1 MIKKTFI
8 ALFFFVFAAFSILAV
23 RGRLLYLD
31 ATTVAGEAGLEAKLF
46 HIGYLTLL
54 VLYVFFTYVFIKTA
68 KDDDNYR
75 KVLMGMALPLYVLG
89 AFGIIAGIGCGV
101 LGCTYGAEYD
111 PILGALLN
119 LEFLDRFFGDQA
131 EVLYKFTVRMPL

>member
-31 ATTVAGEAGLEAKLF
+31 ATSLAGQIGLEAKLF

-54 VLYVFFTYVFIKTA
+54 VLYVFFTYLFFKTD
-68 KDDDNYR
+68 KDDDSYR

-101 LGCTYGAEYD
+101 LGCTYSAAYD
-111 PILGALLN
+111 PVLGALLN

-131 EVLYKFTVRMPL
+131 VTLYKFTVQMPL